1 MSGNLP
7 KSLESQQI
15 TQPTSEQ
22 SSELNHANLR
32 SHSQVDEDSSLST
45 PIQTASLCPTL
56 KRKRR
61 FTLHE
66 AATQKFLEL
75 EKKKTKLLY
84 EENEKNTDK
93 CEHCHSLMTLIPHM
107 AQFNSAETPRYNS
120 R

>member
-22 SSELNHANLR
+22 SSELNHLILTP
-32 SHSQVDEDSSLST
+32 HIQMEEESSSST
-45 PIQTASLCPTL
+45 PIQTASLSPTP

-61 FTLHE
+61 FTHHE
-66 AATQKFLEL
+66 AATQKCLEL
-75 EKKKTKLLY
+75 EKKKVKFLY
-84 EENEKNTDK
+84 EENEKNTNK
-93 CEHCHSLMTLIPHM
+93 SEHCHYFMSLIPHM